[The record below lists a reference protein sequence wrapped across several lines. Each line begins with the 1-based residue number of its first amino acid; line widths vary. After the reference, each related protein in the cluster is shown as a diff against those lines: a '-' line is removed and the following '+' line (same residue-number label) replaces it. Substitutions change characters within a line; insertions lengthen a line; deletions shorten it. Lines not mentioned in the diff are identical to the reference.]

1 MRMKLY
7 KYVIETIQKFDFNC
21 ILECKCKIFKI
32 LNFVWQ
38 LSIDMIKSHNVR
50 SYLYKIKLYNVKSQR
65 RNWINNL

>member
-21 ILECKCKIFKI
+21 ISECKCKIFKI

-50 SYLYKIKLYNVKSQR
+50 SYLYKIK
-65 RNWINNL
+65 